1 MSSMEKYIRVA
12 QTQPKPPGQIQ
23 TSQKPKQKLANSM
36 PVLLALELLDN
47 CEIKVDELLDD
58 SNDVI

>member
-1 MSSMEKYIRVA
+1 MSSMEKYIRGCTDP
-12 QTQPKPPGQIQ
+12 TQASG
-23 TSQKPKQKLANSM
+23 PKQKFSNSM